1 MKPIDSRLLRYARAT
16 RFFLAASV
24 ALGLVGAGLVI
35 AQAMLIAEIVVGA
48 FQRGDGAG
56 ALTLPLGLLAL
67 VALGRAVVSWLT
79 ELAAHRASA
88 AVKSELRLRLLE
100 RAVRLGPSWL
110 DSQRTGAL
118 TTLATRGID
127 ALDDYFARYLP
138 QLGLAVVVPVA
149 VLARIVTA
157 DWISALIIVV
167 TLPLI
172 PLFMVL
178 IGWATQSRM
187 DRQWRLL
194 SRLSG
199 HFLDVVAGLPT
210 LKVFGR
216 AKAQAAS
223 IRAITADYRR
233 ATLKT
238 LRLAFLSSFALELL
252 ATVSVALVAVDIGMR
267 LVHGE
272 MDLFTGLMVLVLAPE
287 AYLPLRQVGAQY
299 HAAAE
304 GLAAA
309 DEVFAVLE
317 RALPSSAADGSP
329 APDARGAALTLDG
342 LMVRHPG
349 RTAPSLARTSFE
361 IRPGETVAVVG
372 PSGAGKSTLLNAVL
386 GFAVPDQGRVL
397 IGGRDLASLDPES
410 WRRQIAW
417 VPQRPYLFAGTIAE
431 NVRLARPDADDEAVR
446 AALRDA
452 DAYRFVS
459 ALPDGIET
467 RLGEMGAGLS
477 AGQRQRIA
485 LARAFLADRPVLLLD
500 EPTANLDGE
509 TEASVVEAV
518 RRLAE
523 GRTVLL
529 VVHRPALLPL
539 ADRVLRLPG
548 PTASPLPA
556 SGGGSGRVSVAGAR
570 AGATGAGAIRN
581 PRAEAPVSAT
591 AGVGAGVGDADAGGA
606 AGGVGDADAD
616 GAAGGVGDADTDAGP
631 GRLAAAPAGVGH
643 ESMTGVVSGVGDES
657 AAGVAAGVGHES
669 MAGAASRA
677 GHESSADVGSGE
689 RPAGAWAGRGSGSA
703 GRTVS
708 RGPRAHAGPGALA
721 RVRAAARGTRG
732 RFALALLLGSLA
744 LVSAVGLMAVSGWLI
759 SRAVQQPPV
768 LYLMVAVTATRAFGI
783 GRAAFRYAERLVSHD
798 AVLRVLA
805 DLRVAVYRRLERI
818 APAGLGRTRRG
829 DLLSR
834 LVADVD
840 TVQDYFLR
848 WLLPVGS
855 ALTVSVASVGFLTW
869 VLPGAG
875 AVLAAGLL
883 VAGVGVPLVSGALAR
898 RAERRLAPARG
909 ALSAQVVDLLAGTA
923 ELTVAGALPRRL
935 DALRR
940 ADGALTRIARR
951 AAAATGAG
959 AGLSALICGLTVAA
973 AAWLGVS
980 AVADGRIH
988 GVWLA
993 VVVLTPL
1000 AAFEAVAGLPLAVQH
1015 RQRVRRAAER
1025 VYEVMDEPLPAREP
1039 GQARVVEPRCGQGR
1053 REEPLGGRAW
1063 GEKARCG
1070 QARREEPLGGRAWG
1084 GEAHGGQAWGEDARC
1099 VQARCGE
1106 ADGEE
1111 TWGEEAHGGQ
1121 GRVAESRGGQAWGGE
1136 ALGGQAR
1143 GEDARCVQARCGE
1156 ADGEETWSE
1165 ESRGCQGR
1173 CGEADGEGTWGEEP
1187 PDTPYPLVLRGITAR
1202 HPGQAAPAL
1211 DGFGLELRP
1220 GHRVAVVGPSGAGKT
1235 TLAQV
1240 LLRFLDAEGG
1250 TYTLGGRNAAA
1261 LDGDAVRRLVGLCA
1275 QDAHVFDSSLRENL
1289 RLARTGASDGE
1300 LRAALAEARLLD
1312 WVDGLPD
1319 GLDTLVGEQGAR
1331 LSGGQRQRLAL
1342 ARALLADFPVLV
1354 LDEPAEHLDLP
1365 TADALTADLLSAT
1378 RGRTTVLIT
1387 HRLAGLDAV
1396 DEVIVLDGGR
1406 AVQRGTYRELAAA
1419 DGPFRRML
1427 EREAAEGGILVGA
1440 GQSADG

>member
-1 MKPIDSRLLRYARAT
+1 MKPIDPRLLRYARAT

-24 ALGLVGAGLVI
+24 ALGLAGAGLVI

-48 FQRGDGAG
+48 FQRGDGVT

-67 VALGRAVVSWLT
+67 VAVGRAVVSWLT
-79 ELAAHRASA
+79 ELAAHRAGA

-110 DSQRTGAL
+110 DSQRTGEL

-172 PLFMVL
+172 PLFMML

-223 IRAITADYRR
+223 IRAITGDYRR

-238 LRLAFLSSFALELL
+238 LRLAFLSSLALELL
-252 ATVSVALVAVDIGMR
+252 STVSVALVAVDIGMR

-272 MDLFTGLMVLVLAPE
+272 MDLFTGLVVLVLAPE

-304 GLAAA
+304 GLTAAA
-309 DEVFAVLE
+309 EVFAVLE
-317 RALPSSAADGSP
+317 REPSGAGDSP
-329 APDARGAALTLDG
+329 APDARGAGLALDG
-342 LMVRHPG
+342 LVIRHPG
-349 RTAPSLARTSFE
+349 RTEPSLDRTSCE

-386 GFAVPDQGRVL
+386 GFAAPHEGRVL

-452 DAYRFVS
+452 NALRFVS

-518 RRLAE
+518 RRLAV

-539 ADRVLRLPG
+539 AGRVLRLPG
-548 PTASPLPA
+548 SD
-556 SGGGSGRVSVAGAR
+556 SGSRPGSGRGR
-570 AGATGAGAIRN
+570 
-581 PRAEAPVSAT
+581 
-591 AGVGAGVGDADAGGA
+591 GD
-606 AGGVGDADAD
+606 
-616 GAAGGVGDADTDAGP
+616 
-631 GRLAAAPAGVGH
+631 AAPAGLAALPAMGRALAVDGFRPGPTVALRSAH
-643 ESMTGVVSGVGDES
+643 DGDGVRRSVAYADRLLGAEARTSAPGAGVEARSGSG
-657 AAGVAAGVGHES
+657 AAGSGGMPLPTDQPASVVNVTRAAGRPR
-669 MAGAASRA
+669 AGARESTPEAAA
-677 GHESSADVGSGE
+677 GMELTPAVHGPTAD
-689 RPAGAWAGRGSGSA
+689 AGAGGRPGEMRYGPDGTGLSASGGPAASHGAAVSHGSA
-703 GRTVS
+703 TRPR
-708 RGPRAHAGPGALA
+708 RGPLA
-721 RVRAAARGTRG
+721 RVRGAARGSRG
-732 RFALALLLGSLA
+732 RFGLALLLGSLA
-744 LVSAVGLMAVSGWLI
+744 LLSAVGLMAVSGWLI
-759 SRAVQQPPV
+759 SRAAQQPPV

-783 GRAAFRYAERLVSHD
+783 GRAVFRYAERLVSHD

-805 DLRVAVYRRLERI
+805 VLRVAVYRRLERL

-848 WLLPVGS
+848 WLLPVGT
-855 ALTVSVASVGFLTW
+855 ALTVGAASVGFLTW
-869 VLPGAG
+869 VLPEAG

-883 VAGVGVPLVSGALAR
+883 VAGVVVPAVSGALAR

-909 ALSAQVVDLLAGTA
+909 ALSAQVVDLLEGAA

-935 DALRR
+935 DAVRR
-940 ADGALTRIARR
+940 ADGVLTRIARR
-951 AAAATGAG
+951 AAAAAGTG
-959 AGLSALICGLTVAA
+959 AGLSALVCGLTVAA
-973 AAWLGVS
+973 AAWVGVP

-1015 RQRVRRAAER
+1015 RQRVRR
-1025 VYEVMDEPLPAREP
+1025 
-1039 GQARVVEPRCGQGR
+1039 
-1053 REEPLGGRAW
+1053 GG
-1063 GEKARCG
+1063 
-1070 QARREEPLGGRAWG
+1070 GG
-1084 GEAHGGQAWGEDARC
+1084 
-1099 VQARCGE
+1099 
-1106 ADGEE
+1106 
-1111 TWGEEAHGGQ
+1111 
-1121 GRVAESRGGQAWGGE
+1121 
-1136 ALGGQAR
+1136 
-1143 GEDARCVQARCGE
+1143 
-1156 ADGEETWSE
+1156 
-1165 ESRGCQGR
+1165 
-1173 CGEADGEGTWGEEP
+1173 
-1187 PDTPYPLVLRGITAR
+1187 
-1202 HPGQAAPAL
+1202 
-1211 DGFGLELRP
+1211 
-1220 GHRVAVVGPSGAGKT
+1220 
-1235 TLAQV
+1235 
-1240 LLRFLDAEGG
+1240 
-1250 TYTLGGRNAAA
+1250 
-1261 LDGDAVRRLVGLCA
+1261 
-1275 QDAHVFDSSLRENL
+1275 
-1289 RLARTGASDGE
+1289 
-1300 LRAALAEARLLD
+1300 
-1312 WVDGLPD
+1312 
-1319 GLDTLVGEQGAR
+1319 
-1331 LSGGQRQRLAL
+1331 
-1342 ARALLADFPVLV
+1342 
-1354 LDEPAEHLDLP
+1354 
-1365 TADALTADLLSAT
+1365 
-1378 RGRTTVLIT
+1378 
-1387 HRLAGLDAV
+1387 
-1396 DEVIVLDGGR
+1396 
-1406 AVQRGTYRELAAA
+1406 
-1419 DGPFRRML
+1419 
-1427 EREAAEGGILVGA
+1427 
-1440 GQSADG
+1440 